1 MDDDAKP
8 VEVTGGLLGWVIA
21 ATRDN
26 NRDVLENSPEL
37 RRRVGRPT
45 KSDDHDLD
53 QVRALLLYAI
63 VHIQQ
68 PKRLKLKIDPKIIR
82 NETARELVIKVKNPE
97 WRIKLKAL
105 NIAEVSEWI
114 DYLFAPAHG
123 TLEQSVS
130 RGKRKLNITKGWQ
143 SETCAKLLRLVK

>member
-97 WRIKLKAL
+97 WRIKFKAL
-105 NIAEVSEWI
+105 NIA
-114 DYLFAPAHG
+114 
-123 TLEQSVS
+123 
-130 RGKRKLNITKGWQ
+130 
-143 SETCAKLLRLVK
+143 